1 MKNTM
6 KDITRNLTT
15 NELNEKKIQATVCK
29 KANLQTFDALA
40 DFFFFLIFSLWK
52 AGARQD
58 MKCSSRS
65 NCFYLEVQIFFD
77 EIFWY
82 IHNIS
87 KQKLIFLKRMM
98 ISFAFLGGSK
108 EAISTVYA
116 RQPDQE
122 YLDMIPMYQ
131 KHKSFFLT
139 LVSIIFAKIFSFKAA
154 TYNVLLKFDL
164 MNSFR
169 FLADG
174 I

>member
-1 MKNTM
+1 M
-6 KDITRNLTT
+6 
-15 NELNEKKIQATVCK
+15 
-29 KANLQTFDALA
+29 
-40 DFFFFLIFSLWK
+40 
-52 AGARQD
+52 
-58 MKCSSRS
+58 
-65 NCFYLEVQIFFD
+65 QIFFD
-77 EIFWY
+77 EIFCY

-98 ISFAFLGGSK
+98 ISFAFLVGSK

-122 YLDMIPMYQ
+122 YLDMINMYQ
-131 KHKSFFLT
+131 KFFLI

-164 MNSFR
+164 MNSLR